1 MRKYRGIWKL
11 MDGQRVRF
19 ELHRKGGLMVLRAG
33 KKNPK
38 TVSFQQLLDVADGQL
53 KMNLV

>member
-11 MDGQRVRF
+11 VDGQRVRF
-19 ELHRKGGLMVLRAG
+19 ELDRKQGLIVQRRG
-33 KKNPK
+33 KRQARI
-38 TVSFQQLLDVADGQL
+38 VSFAQLNDVALGQL